1 MEFWQSVVNIVGE
14 TNKKLDYNSS
24 MKRLTKID
32 VNPNSLVLQ
41 AQTIEEY
48 RIDQERGGWE
58 QFFEGKSPP
67 IAYEMVGELIGE
79 IEVDRQILMN
89 RFFRS
94 DITGALIEMRGVF
107 HSSIVRN
114 VEERNGVTYVTTD
127 NSLYKVEDY
136 S

>member
-1 MEFWQSVVNIVGE
+1 VGE
-14 TNKKLDYNSS
+14 ANKKLDYNNS

-48 RIDQERGGWE
+48 RIDQEREGWG

>member
-1 MEFWQSVVNIVGE
+1 
-14 TNKKLDYNSS
+14 

-32 VNPNSLVLQ
+32 INPDSLVFQ

-48 RIDQERGGWE
+48 RKDQENGW
-58 QFFEGKSPP
+58 FSIYEGKSPP
-67 IAYEMVGELIGE
+67 IAYETVGELIGE
-79 IEVDRQILMN
+79 IKCGSPILMN

-94 DITGALIEMRGVF
+94 DVTGALIEMRGVF

-136 S
+136 L

>member
-14 TNKKLDYNSS
+14 ANKKLDYNNS

-48 RIDQERGGWE
+48 RIDQEREGWG

>member
-14 TNKKLDYNSS
+14 KNKKLDYNSS

-67 IAYEMVGELIGE
+67 ISYEMVGELIGE

-94 DITGALIEMRGVF
+94 DITGALIEMRGIF

>member
-1 MEFWQSVVNIVGE
+1 
-14 TNKKLDYNSS
+14 
-24 MKRLTKID
+24 MKRLTKINI
-32 VNPNSLVLQ
+32 NPDSLVLQ

-48 RIDQERGGWE
+48 RKDQENGW
-58 QFFEGKSPP
+58 FSISEGKSPP

-79 IEVDRQILMN
+79 IKCNSPILMD
-89 RFFRS
+89 RLFRS

-107 HSSIVRN
+107 HSSIVQN

-136 S
+136 VEQQ

>member
-1 MEFWQSVVNIVGE
+1 
-14 TNKKLDYNSS
+14 

-32 VNPNSLVLQ
+32 INPDSLVFQ

-48 RIDQERGGWE
+48 RKDQEKGW
-58 QFFEGKSPP
+58 FSIYEGKSPP
-67 IAYEMVGELIGE
+67 IAYETVGELIGE
-79 IEVDRQILMN
+79 IKCGSPILMN

-94 DITGALIEMRGVF
+94 DVTGALIEMRGVF

-127 NSLYKVEDY
+127 NSLYKVEEY
-136 S
+136 V

>member
-1 MEFWQSVVNIVGE
+1 
-14 TNKKLDYNSS
+14 

-58 QFFEGKSPP
+58 QFFGSKSPP

-94 DITGALIEMRGVF
+94 DTTGALIEMRGVF
-107 HSSIVRN
+107 NSSIVRN
-114 VEERNGVTYVTTD
+114 VEEQNGVTYVTTD

>member
-1 MEFWQSVVNIVGE
+1 
-14 TNKKLDYNSS
+14 

-32 VNPNSLVLQ
+32 INPNSLVPQ

-58 QFFEGKSPP
+58 QFLEGKSPP

-79 IEVDRQILMN
+79 IKCNSPILMD

-114 VEERNGVTYVTTD
+114 VEERNGVTYLTTD
-127 NSLYKVEDY
+127 NSLYKMEEY
-136 S
+136 I

>member
-1 MEFWQSVVNIVGE
+1 
-14 TNKKLDYNSS
+14 

-32 VNPNSLVLQ
+32 INPNSLALQ
-41 AQTIEEY
+41 SQTVKEY
-48 RIDQERGGWE
+48 RIDQERGGWGH
-58 QFFEGKSPP
+58 FLEGKSPP

-79 IEVDRQILMN
+79 IKCNSPILMD

-94 DITGALIEMRGVF
+94 DITGALIESRGVF

-136 S
+136 L

>member
-1 MEFWQSVVNIVGE
+1 LEKD
-14 TNKKLDYNSS
+14 KKLDYNNS
-24 MKRLTKID
+24 MKRLTKINI
-32 VNPNSLVLQ
+32 NPDSLVLQ

-48 RIDQERGGWE
+48 RKDQENGW
-58 QFFEGKSPP
+58 FSISEGKSPP

-79 IEVDRQILMN
+79 IKCNSPILMD
-89 RFFRS
+89 RLFRS

-107 HSSIVRN
+107 HSSIVQN

-136 S
+136 VEQQ